1 MGYLLMNKYE
11 WYIFIRLLYLSV
23 YKESIFFCGILEGL
37 IRFCIVEMCSIEI
50 KKRKSVIN
58 EECLINSV

>member
-1 MGYLLMNKYE
+1 MV
-11 WYIFIRLLYLSV
+11 YIYCCIQGLSV

-58 EECLINSV
+58 EECLINSM

>member
-1 MGYLLMNKYE
+1 MNKYE

-37 IRFCIVEMCSIEI
+37 IRFYI
-50 KKRKSVIN
+50 
-58 EECLINSV
+58 

>member
-1 MGYLLMNKYE
+1 MNKYE

-37 IRFCIVEMCSIEI
+37 IRFCIVETCTEI

>member
-1 MGYLLMNKYE
+1 MV
-11 WYIFIRLLYLSV
+11 YIYCCIQGLSV
-23 YKESIFFCGILEGL
+23 YKESIFFCGILGGL
-37 IRFCIVEMCSIEI
+37 IRFCIIETCSIEI

>member
-1 MGYLLMNKYE
+1 MNKYE

-23 YKESIFFCGILEGL
+23 YKESIFFCEISLGKL